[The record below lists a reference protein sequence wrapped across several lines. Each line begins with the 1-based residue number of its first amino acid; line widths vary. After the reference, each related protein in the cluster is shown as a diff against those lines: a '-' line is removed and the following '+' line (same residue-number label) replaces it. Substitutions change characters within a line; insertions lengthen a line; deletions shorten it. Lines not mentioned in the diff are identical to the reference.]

1 MPTAF
6 TIYSMN
12 SRFYELHKQRPM
24 VDVVVDIMLVTKE
37 NIYFIEIVK
46 ERQMLQCQ
54 TVIK

>member
-1 MPTAF
+1 
-6 TIYSMN
+6 MN